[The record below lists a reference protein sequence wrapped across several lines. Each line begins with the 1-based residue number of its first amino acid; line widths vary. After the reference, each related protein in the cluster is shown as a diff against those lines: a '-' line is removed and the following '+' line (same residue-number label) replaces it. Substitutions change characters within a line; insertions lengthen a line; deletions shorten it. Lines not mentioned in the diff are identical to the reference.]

1 MTATPNTVK
10 KRSNPS
16 WIDKLKLRVKKSL
29 GMNIFLCDS
38 CKWNWRTACHRPE
51 RPNATWCPDYVKKG
65 K

>member
-1 MTATPNTVK
+1 MVK

-16 WIDKLKLRVKKSL
+16 WIDKLILRGKKSL
-29 GMNIFLCDS
+29 GINIFLCDS